1 MSSDSWFI
9 NCLYC
14 WLYSSYI
21 LHKKLNKI
29 LQEPDCPFV
38 SFWNLNSFYFIF
50 SHSFSFVVPISI
62 IGCHSLSLVITRCHS
77 LLLIDIRFH
86 SIYHSLSFVVPR
98 CTTRY
103 HSLYHSFWFVVTR
116 CTTPCHSMNHS
127 SVFLYTIEK
136 LLMEWHTVYQL
147 PWEYWSNTDIELDV
161 YVFSWSFAGPKS
173 YSLPRT
179 EISSMVSLTPKFSI
193 RCYFLKYFASTDFL
207 KEKRLL
213 CRSNHLKVFLKNG
226 CSE

>member
-1 MSSDSWFI
+1 M

-21 LHKKLNKI
+21 FHKKLNKI

-50 SHSFSFVVPISI
+50 SHSFSFVALIPI
-62 IGCHSLSLVITRCHS
+62 IGCHSLSLVITLCHS
-77 LLLIDIRFH
+77 LLLIAIRFH

-98 CTTRY
+98 CTTRC

-127 SVFLYTIEK
+127 SIFLYTIEK

-161 YVFSWSFAGPKS
+161 YGFSWSYAGPKS
-173 YSLPRT
+173 DSHPST

-193 RCYFLKYFASTDFL
+193 CCYFLKYFASTDFL